1 MFQMNLLLPAVY
13 MCSQPSVYFIESLFF
28 HLNELYKYRNISFS
42 NFELSSFLNY
52 HFFFFFCVAKL
63 LVTNNPKCKT
73 SFNVNIICINYYTSH
88 ADNHYHT
95 SIWVEH
101 VSDFGKACNRMPSN
115 SKYRYR
121 IPEKCSIVESKSN
134 TPRPTDIVVVLISG
148 LLLIWVC
155 VVWTLHVIVGRIEST
170 RQVEDSSEN
179 EEEIPLAQLRS
190 RSEEEDYHQQQQ
202 HLLQQQQGNLEP
214 ANPPLTPIHSP
225 SAALVSGNSESAN
238 AVSVTPTTTNSETIM
253 TAPRNSIMIEV
264 DVRQYTQRIEVF
276 IWTWIH
282 RGDLLASALSVAVC
296 SITSADLM
304 EAGEYGKLSGSHG
317 KRLAV
322 GVLTMVL
329 GFCFGFMDG
338 YCSSSKE
345 LCETERTCSCG
356 SSEST

>member
-1 MFQMNLLLPAVY
+1 MQ
-13 MCSQPSVYFIESLFF
+13 
-28 HLNELYKYRNISFS
+28 
-42 NFELSSFLNY
+42 
-52 HFFFFFCVAKL
+52 KL
-63 LVTNNPKCKT
+63 V
-73 SFNVNIICINYYTSH
+73 S
-88 ADNHYHT
+88 T
-95 SIWVEH
+95 SILSALTITRVMQTTIIIP
-101 VSDFGKACNRMPSN
+101 VFGLSMFLILGKACNRMPSN

-329 GFCFGFMDG
+329 GFLFLASWTVIAVPVKS
-338 YCSSSKE
+338 YVKRN
-345 LCETERTCSCG
+345 ERAAVARQNRLERS
-356 SSEST
+356 